1 MTAGLIVT
9 SGMLVAAGLVCLV
22 LGTKAATP
30 HLAETIAGLTE
41 SSPVTGTYRFDDDS
55 DADNTRSQRL
65 GGWLYRRS
73 PVPLTTRQLQAL
85 QVRGISV
92 AAFYADKAAWGLVGL
107 TLPAAGFAL
116 AGMVMSHLP
125 WSAPVLTSLLGMT
138 AGFFVPDLLLHGQ
151 AKSRHNDASAA
162 LLMYIDLVT
171 LERLSNGSG
180 TQALQNAA
188 DLSEVALFRQIRG
201 ALERAR
207 LEQQAPYGQLRR
219 LAEDLGLPE
228 LVDLADVMQMD
239 ESGAALSGSLRAR
252 VAELRD
258 AHLAKSLREA
268 NAASE
273 GMTIYM
279 SIPALLFVGIIITPA
294 LLNILAG

>member
-1 MTAGLIVT
+1 MTAGMIMT
-9 SGMLVAAGLVCLV
+9 SGMLVAAGVVCLV
-22 LGTKAATP
+22 LGIKATTP
-30 HLAETIAGLTE
+30 QLADTLAGLADPAPVSATHRPGGAADTGSTRTE
-41 SSPVTGTYRFDDDS
+41 RF
-55 DADNTRSQRL
+55 

-73 PVPLTTRQLQAL
+73 PVPLGNRQLQAL
-85 QVRGISV
+85 QVRGTSV
-92 AAFYADKAAWGLVGL
+92 ATFYVDKAAWALVGL
-107 TLPAAGFAL
+107 TVPAGAFAI

-125 WSAPVLTSLLGMT
+125 WSAPVLATVIGMV
-138 AGFFVPDLLLHGQ
+138 AGFFVPDLLVHGQ
-151 AKSRHNDASAA
+151 AKSRHSDASAA

-171 LERLSNGSG
+171 LERLSNASG
-180 TQALQNAA
+180 TQALHNAA
-188 DLSEVALFRQIRG
+188 DLSDVALFRQIRG
-201 ALERAR
+201 ALQRAR
-207 LEQQAPYGQLRR
+207 LEQQPPYGQLRR
-219 LAEDLGLPE
+219 LAEELGLSE

-294 LLNILAG
+294 LLNIVAG